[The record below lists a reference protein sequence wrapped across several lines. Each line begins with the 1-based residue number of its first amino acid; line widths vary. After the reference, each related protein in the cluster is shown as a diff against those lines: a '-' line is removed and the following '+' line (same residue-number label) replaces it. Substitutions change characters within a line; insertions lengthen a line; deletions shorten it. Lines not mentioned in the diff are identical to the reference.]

1 MVSRIYKSYLIL
13 SINNLFYI
21 IFLRE
26 LILLKTKIVSNTYL
40 KDITKYRF
48 KMYFD
53 EEDFYVSVKKVLSCS
68 QKFVLKNNLTV
79 IDNGY
84 YILEVIPKNEDYAM
98 RVFLNPNK
106 KPLEYYFDICENIR
120 LDEKFHIP
128 MYDDLY
134 LDVTYLFGKIN
145 VIDEDELLNAYEQKE
160 FTQKKLEHI
169 YQVKDRLVKEI
180 KEHTNPY
187 INKDYSKYLEDI

>member
-1 MVSRIYKSYLIL
+1 M
-13 SINNLFYI
+13 
-21 IFLRE
+21 
-26 LILLKTKIVSNTYL
+26 
-40 KDITKYRF
+40 
-48 KMYFD
+48 
-53 EEDFYVSVKKVLSCS
+53 
-68 QKFVLKNNLTV
+68 
-79 IDNGY
+79 
-84 YILEVIPKNEDYAM
+84 
-98 RVFLNPNK
+98 
-106 KPLEYYFDICENIR
+106 
-120 LDEKFHIP
+120 DEKFHIP